1 MNNQI
6 TYANKVAL
14 NQNSSVP
21 DINKVNAT
29 DMNEIKAKHNGV
41 MNGSIPMGNVVVDS
55 IRSKNMFDKNSMV
68 YTRYGYFPYDTSS
81 TQLKNYGG
89 IGPATL
95 VIKLEAGK
103 TYTISKM
110 AGARFRAGFTNT
122 PTPTLDTDNVITSR
136 LANNDT
142 GTSMT
147 FTVPSGS
154 IYFVCN
160 FFAQDQTADAN
171 IGYENM
177 VNSIQI
183 ESGSTATSY
192 APYQNLGNSKPINYA
207 SRLTPL
213 ANISFNTNKQIFEK
227 NSEGLVIVNLTFV
240 ANASIDMVGNA
251 DLFQLPPDLNPSGNI
266 VLTIASTTQ
275 NLVNTAYIR
284 TANATIRGKLNA
296 TINQGSEISLI
307 GSYYI

>member
-6 TYANKVAL
+6 TYADKVAL
-14 NQNSSVP
+14 NQNSSIP

-55 IRSKNMFDKNSMV
+55 IRSKNMLSRDNI
-68 YTRYGYFPYDTSS
+68 RYGIYNVGQGAYVYGTNACCTANRIEIDNTKDYVLSTSNTQTTSS
-81 TQLKNYGG
+81 FYVMFYNANGTYLGNISATFSAGSLRLGTYSNYSNAKYVNFRFDIEPNNLINPMFEEG
-89 IGPATL
+89 TT
-95 VIKLEAGK
+95 KT
-103 TYTISKM
+103 TYT
-110 AGARFRAGFTNT
+110 
-122 PTPTLDTDNVITSR
+122 
-136 LANNDT
+136 
-142 GTSMT
+142 
-147 FTVPSGS
+147 
-154 IYFVCN
+154 
-160 FFAQDQTADAN
+160 
-171 IGYENM
+171 
-177 VNSIQI
+177 
-183 ESGSTATSY
+183 
-192 APYQNLGNSKPINYA
+192 PYQNLGNSKPVNYA
-207 SRLTPL
+207 SQLTPL

-227 NSEGLVIVNLTFV
+227 NSDGLVIVNLTFV
-240 ANASIDMVGNA
+240 ANESIDMVGNA
-251 DLFQLPPDLNPSGNI
+251 DLFSIPPNLNPSGNI